1 MEPEHTPGDSR
12 NRGKKNLMSRIKFL
26 VREPLVHFLVI
37 GVVLFVTFDLRQGD
51 SGETENLILISS
63 GQIEQFSAQFER
75 TWLRSPTDAELAGL
89 VEGYIRNEVYYREAR
104 AMGLDENDG
113 IVRQR
118 MRLKLEFLLEDLSVE
133 APPDDEQLAEFMR
146 RHPDRFQI
154 EPRISFTQI
163 YLNPDKRQDM
173 TADAAETLARLA
185 GGGAPEVEGD
195 RLMVD
200 QTQTLASKYKIT
212 SVFGAS
218 FAEQLVALEPNGW
231 IGPIFSG
238 YGAHLVKVTEK
249 QAGRFPELSEIRDE
263 VARDYMV
270 ERRQELKDLTYAR
283 FREGYEVVVEAADV
297 ASDQSVK

>member
-185 GGGAPEVEGD
+185 GGAAPEVEGD

-297 ASDQSVK
+297 AADQSIK

>member
-1 MEPEHTPGDSR
+1 
-12 NRGKKNLMSRIKFL
+12 MSRIKFL

-297 ASDQSVK
+297 AADQSIK

>member
-163 YLNPDKRQDM
+163 YLNPDKRQDI

-297 ASDQSVK
+297 AADQSIK

>member
-163 YLNPDKRQDM
+163 YLNPDKHQDI

-249 QAGRFPELSEIRDE
+249 EAGRFPELSEIRDE
-263 VARDYMV
+263 VARDYRV

>member
-1 MEPEHTPGDSR
+1 
-12 NRGKKNLMSRIKFL
+12 MSRISVL

-37 GVVLFVTFDLRQGD
+37 GVVLFVAFDLRQGD

-89 VEGYIRNEVYYREAR
+89 VEGYVRNEVYYREAR

-154 EPRISFTQI
+154 EPRISFTQV
-163 YLNPDKRQDM
+163 YLNPDKRQDI

-185 GGGAPEVEGD
+185 GGAAPEVEGD

-200 QTQTLASKYKIT
+200 QSQTLASKYRIT

-263 VARDYMV
+263 IARDYMV
-270 ERRQELKDLTYAR
+270 ERRQELKDLAYAR
-283 FREGYEVVVEAADV
+283 FREGYEVVVEAVDV
-297 ASDQSVK
+297 AADQSIK

>member
-1 MEPEHTPGDSR
+1 
-12 NRGKKNLMSRIKFL
+12 MSRIKFL
-26 VREPLVHFLVI
+26 VREPLVHFLII
-37 GVVLFVTFDLRQGD
+37 GVLLFVTFDLRQGD
-51 SGETENLILISS
+51 SPETDNLILISS
-63 GQIEQFSAQFER
+63 GQVEQFSAQFER
-75 TWLRSPTDAELAGL
+75 TWLRSPTDVELAGL
-89 VEGYIRNEVYYREAR
+89 IEGHIRDEVYYREAR

-163 YLNPDKRQDM
+163 YLNPDKRQDI

-185 GGGAPEVEGD
+185 GGAAPEVEGD

-200 QTQTLASKYKIT
+200 QSETLASKYRIT
-212 SVFGAS
+212 SVFGTS

-270 ERRQELKDLTYAR
+270 ERRQELKDLAYAR

-297 ASDQSVK
+297 AADQSIK

>member
-297 ASDQSVK
+297 AADQSIK

>member
-1 MEPEHTPGDSR
+1 
-12 NRGKKNLMSRIKFL
+12 MSRIKIL

-163 YLNPDKRQDM
+163 YLNPDKRQDI

-185 GGGAPEVEGD
+185 GGAAPEVEGD

-218 FAEQLVALEPNGW
+218 FTEQLVALEPNGW

-297 ASDQSVK
+297 AADQSIK